1 MIVLGRDD
9 FSRAVA
15 REGGWEFVR
24 LETKTFPDGESYF
37 RITEPERLRN
47 EKVVLAVRGRTP
59 GLQQDKLVTES
70 VIVLDR
76 VREAGAGKICLF
88 VPYLPYARQDREFL
102 PGEAVSAKSVRNLL
116 SERCDLLLS
125 VSSHDFRKEGWIG
138 EKMYN
143 IDGTDSAIDFL
154 RERELKDPIVI
165 APDMTAKDNVERLAK
180 AIGGNT
186 FAIKKERDR
195 KTGEIKTFAK
205 IPNLSG
211 QELVIFD
218 DVSSS
223 GGTLYKAIQMGKKAK
238 ASKIFSVVIHA
249 LSVHNEKFGKNSIDL
264 IRGECDEY
272 SSSDTIE
279 SPVTKFSVVKQ
290 TARFLKESF

>member
-88 VPYLPYARQDREFL
+88 VPYLPYARL
-102 PGEAVSAKSVRNLL
+102 SLYEA
-116 SERCDLLLS
+116 SE
-125 VSSHDFRKEGWIG
+125 
-138 EKMYN
+138 
-143 IDGTDSAIDFL
+143 
-154 RERELKDPIVI
+154 
-165 APDMTAKDNVERLAK
+165 K
-180 AIGGNT
+180 ACYHA
-186 FAIKKERDR
+186 F
-195 KTGEIKTFAK
+195 
-205 IPNLSG
+205 
-211 QELVIFD
+211 
-218 DVSSS
+218 
-223 GGTLYKAIQMGKKAK
+223 
-238 ASKIFSVVIHA
+238 VVIPERA
-249 LSVHNEKFGKNSIDL
+249 FFLGAL
-264 IRGECDEY
+264 IRNFR
-272 SSSDTIE
+272 TQ
-279 SPVTKFSVVKQ
+279 SPYRAKHSKPPH
-290 TARFLKESF
+290 